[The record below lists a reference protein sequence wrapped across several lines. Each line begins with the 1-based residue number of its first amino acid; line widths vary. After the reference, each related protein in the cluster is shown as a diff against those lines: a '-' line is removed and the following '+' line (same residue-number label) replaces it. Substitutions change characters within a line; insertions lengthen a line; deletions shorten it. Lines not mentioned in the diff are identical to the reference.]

1 MRMMKDNQVF
11 SSTLQQIRSTTE
23 VLKTAGFITYEN
35 PSEKT
40 KKKKEQRVTWKSF
53 VHGREVSS
61 KAFLTIDQY
70 LKILTSN
77 SYQILLFDYSIIR
90 YSFVFDGARLIRQ
103 NLLWWPCPVKMD
115 NDIENEFEN
124 IGMAIKDMVNIANN
138 QSNYIMRSPIRIDYD
153 SDNNK
158 ADHPRAHMHLSH
170 PECRINT
177 NAPICFNRFIRFII
191 YNFYPKYSRYCKEM
205 TFLPYKYGNRVVD
218 TVYSNPTRIIFN

>member
-1 MRMMKDNQVF
+1 MTKDNQVF
-11 SSTLQQIRSTTE
+11 LSTLQQIKSTTE
-23 VLKTAGFITYEN
+23 VLKTAGFIMYDN
-35 PSEKT
+35 PPET
-40 KKKKEQRVTWKSF
+40 TNEKKEQRVAWGNF
-53 VHGREVSS
+53 AHGREVSS

-77 SYQILLFDYSIIR
+77 SYQLLLFDYSIIR

-115 NDIENEFEN
+115 DDIEDKFEN
-124 IGMAIKDMVNIANN
+124 IGMAIKDMVNTANN

-153 SDNNK
+153 RDNNK
-158 ADHPRAHMHLSH
+158 VDHPRAHMHLSH

-191 YNFYPKYSRYCKEM
+191 YNFYPNYSMHCKKM
-205 TFLPYKYGNRVVD
+205 NFLTYKYGNGEVY
-218 TVYSNPTRIIFN
+218 TVYNNPTRMIFY